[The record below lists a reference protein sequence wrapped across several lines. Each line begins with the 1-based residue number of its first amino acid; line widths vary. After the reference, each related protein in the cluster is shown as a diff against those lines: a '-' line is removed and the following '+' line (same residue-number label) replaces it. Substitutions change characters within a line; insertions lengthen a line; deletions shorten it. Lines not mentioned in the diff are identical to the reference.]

1 MYRQWCWCGQS
12 YLFYKGLLCV
22 PQLLWFGQ
30 VQNKN
35 HWHITSEWIMKETTW
50 GHSAW
55 TTHVSSFSWPD
66 VVCCHRHFN
75 QFGEK
80 GATTKLPEMGHIFC
94 LYRRAIHSICWC
106 GQHLALNKFRGE
118 NRGKWK
124 GWQPLRVEPRTPLA
138 WAASDLPL
146 SNDSQTTTNPHNPSM
161 SWWFWRHILSGCNW
175 SIQYHL
181 CRTCRGLWGLVVV
194 WLSWLSMR
202 EDALSIWSLA
212 LNVIAWVCTYITATS
227 WGIVWNW
234 YLSF

>member
-12 YLFYKGLLCV
+12 YLFHKGLLCV

-35 HWHITSEWIMKETTW
+35 HWHITSEWIMKETTR

-55 TTHVSSFSWPD
+55 TTHAGSFSWPD
-66 VVCCHRHFN
+66 VVCCHWHFN

-80 GATTKLPEMGHIFC
+80 GATTKFPEMGHILC

-106 GQHLALNKFRGE
+106 GQHLALNEFRGE

-146 SNDSQTTTNPHNPSM
+146 SNDSQTTTNPHNPSICPGG
-161 SWWFWRHILSGCNW
+161 SDGTYGVAAIEAFSTTCAGHIEDCEGWWLSGC
-175 SIQYHL
+175 
-181 CRTCRGLWGLVVV
+181 RGSAWGKMLWAFEV
-194 WLSWLSMR
+194 
-202 EDALSIWSLA
+202 
-212 LNVIAWVCTYITATS
+212 
-227 WGIVWNW
+227 
-234 YLSF
+234 